1 MRSLLLAI
9 ACLGLASAVPAP
21 APPTCSLEI
30 QQNTHYPKLGYKD
43 IKHSDQAACCAACMQ
58 DAKCGGFTLQS
69 KGESNKVCHLKTL
82 DMGNFGVAHGAVSGV
97 KQCVAKL
104 MTACLAAKD
113 ASVAKCRSC
122 VAQNGALLHEAGC
135 TVATGRRVIKRRF
148 QSKHAQRYIQ
158 S

>member
-1 MRSLLLAI
+1 MRSWLLLAI
-9 ACLGLASAVPAP
+9 ACLGLASAAP
-21 APPTCSLEI
+21 ARGPPPTCSLEI

-69 KGESNKVCHLKTL
+69 NKVCHLKTL
-82 DMGNFGVAHGAVSGV
+82 DMGNFGVTHGAISGV
-97 KQCVAKL
+97 KHCVAKL

-135 TVATGRRVIKRRF
+135 TVATGRKVIL
-148 QSKHAQRYIQ
+148 
-158 S
+158 